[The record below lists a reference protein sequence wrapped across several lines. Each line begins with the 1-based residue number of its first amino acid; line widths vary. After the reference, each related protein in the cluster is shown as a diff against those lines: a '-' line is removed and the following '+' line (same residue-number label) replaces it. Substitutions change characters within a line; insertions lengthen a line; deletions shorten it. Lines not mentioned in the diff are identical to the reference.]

1 MPLFSYKAMGADGA
15 VVRGE
20 LEARDEAETID
31 RLIAKGLTPV
41 HATPADRAG
50 MSLFAGG
57 RSGALRLRDLTLFTR
72 QLAVLL
78 SSGVVLERA
87 LMILSGPGN
96 PPRTAALAGRLLE
109 RLRGGAA
116 LSQACAE
123 EGFAFPEYYI
133 SLLRAGE
140 TAGAVTGVLQSLAE
154 QLDRAMFI
162 RSRIRSALAYP
173 IFLTVMIGLSLLV
186 IFTVV
191 LPQFEDLFDTSRGAL
206 PWPTALMLG
215 LRSVLA
221 DWWWA
226 LLLAVGGGVFA
237 AMRLVQ
243 VPAIRQGLD
252 RRLITS
258 RLLLGLVQKAEG
270 ARLARLVG
278 TLAGRGVSLPRALE
292 LSADSLGNRALAE
305 EVRAAAQKVKRGGA
319 LAPALGASGLLPALV
334 PQMISVGE
342 ETGNLSEMALEAAAV
357 LERDVQ
363 HTIERLLALL
373 TPVMTAVMGGIVAL
387 VVGSMI
393 LGLMSIHDFAM

>member
-1 MPLFSYKAMGADGA
+1 MPVFSYKAMGADGA

-20 LEARDEAETID
+20 LEARDEADTID
-31 RLIAKGLTPV
+31 RLMAKGLTPV
-41 HATPADRAG
+41 WAGPAEGAG
-50 MSLFAGG
+50 LRLFAPGPG
-57 RSGALRLRDLTLFTR
+57 RLRLRDLTLFTQ
-72 QLAVLL
+72 QLATLL
-78 SSGVVLERA
+78 GSGVVLERA
-87 LMILSGPGN
+87 LTILAGPGN
-96 PPRTAALAGRLLE
+96 PPRTAALAARLLE

-123 EGFAFPEYYI
+123 EGRAFPDYYI

-140 TAGAVTGVLQSLAE
+140 AAGAVTGVLQSLAE

-162 RSRIRSALAYP
+162 RGRIHSALAYP
-173 IFLTVMIGLSLLV
+173 AFLTVMIGLSLLV

-191 LPQFEDLFDTSRGAL
+191 LPQFEDLFATSRGAL

-215 LRSVLA
+215 LRGLLA

-226 LLLAVGGGVFA
+226 LLLIIGGGA
-237 AMRLVQ
+237 TMAPRLVQ
-243 VPAIRQGLD
+243 VPTIRHALD

-258 RLLLGLVQKAEG
+258 RLLLGLVKKAEG

-278 TLAGRGVSLPRALE
+278 TLSERGVSLPRALE
-292 LSADSLGNRALAE
+292 LTADSLGNRALAE
-305 EVRAAAQKVKRGGA
+305 EVRGAAQKVKRGQS
-319 LAPALGASGLLPALV
+319 LAPALSASGLLPALV
-334 PQMISVGE
+334 PQMIAVGE
-342 ETGNLSEMALEAAAV
+342 ETGNLGEMALKAAAV

-373 TPVMTAVMGGIVAL
+373 TPVMTAIMGGIVAL

-393 LGLMSIHDFAM
+393 LGLMSINDMAI